1 MPESATYNDLKTSG
15 NVGSRLNAWF
25 NPSPICN
32 APVVGADGSTG
43 YGNAGQSIID
53 GPGQFNTDF
62 SIGKTSTVGGIREDA
77 ALAFRVEFY
86 NALNHPNFGNP
97 GTTSGTTNFG
107 VINQTSVSPRLIQ
120 FGMKYVF

>member
-1 MPESATYNDLKTSG
+1 
-15 NVGSRLNAWF
+15 
-25 NPSPICN
+25 
-32 APVVGADGSTG
+32 VGADGSTR
-43 YGNAGQSIID
+43 YGNAGQSILD

-62 SIGKTSTVGGIREDA
+62 SIGKTTTVGGIREDA